1 MSIAMVGVT
10 QKSAPKSAPKAAK
23 DQILETAGRLFY
35 ERGYRAVGVDTIIAE
50 SGVAK
55 MTLYRHFPTKDDLIA
70 EYLERASQGFF
81 TWVEALTQDEKSARR
96 KLELI
101 FEAVAHRAV
110 QPACLGCTFMAAALE
125 FPELEHKAHAVA
137 LDYKK
142 RVLALLTEL
151 SAQAKAKDPT
161 LLGQGLMLL
170 MDGAWSAARMFGP
183 GSYAGRVLEV
193 AKVLI
198 AEQVD

>member
-1 MSIAMVGVT
+1 MPTAV
-10 QKSAPKSAPKAAK
+10 QKSAPKSAPKSAK
-23 DQILETAGRLFY
+23 DQILETAGKLFY

-70 EYLERASQGFF
+70 EYLQRASEAFF
-81 TWVEALTQDEKSARR
+81 AWVETLTKDETSARK

-101 FEAVAHRAV
+101 FGAVASRAV

-142 RVLALLTEL
+142 KVLALLTEL
-151 SAQAKAKDPT
+151 SRQAQAKNPA
-161 LLGQGLMLL
+161 LLGEGLMLL

-193 AKVLI
+193 AKALMG
-198 AEQVD
+198 EQIP